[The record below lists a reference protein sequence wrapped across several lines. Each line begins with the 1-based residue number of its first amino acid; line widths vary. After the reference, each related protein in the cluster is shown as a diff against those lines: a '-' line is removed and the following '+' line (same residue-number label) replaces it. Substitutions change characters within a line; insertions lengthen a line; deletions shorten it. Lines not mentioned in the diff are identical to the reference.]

1 LDSIKQNVT
10 SPNCELWWADFG
22 VPFGSEPGYK
32 RPVIIIQND
41 FFNRSNINTIIVI
54 PLTTNMI
61 FADAPGNILFPKNE
75 SKLKKDSVITISQ
88 IEVTDRQRLIGKISK
103 IDRTTL
109 EKIENNIMFVLG
121 IKKYSR
127 FYELNSFAY
136 LPIDDE

>member
-1 LDSIKQNVT
+1 MT
-10 SPNCELWWADFG
+10 RGELWWADFG

-41 FFNRSNINTIIVI
+41 FFNRSNINTTIVI

-61 FADAPGNILFPKNE
+61 LADAPGNVFFSKNE

-88 IEVTDRQRLIGKISK
+88 IEVIDRQRLIEKISK
-103 IDRTTL
+103 IDRTIL

-121 IKKYSR
+121 IKKY
-127 FYELNSFAY
+127 ETT
-136 LPIDDE
+136 